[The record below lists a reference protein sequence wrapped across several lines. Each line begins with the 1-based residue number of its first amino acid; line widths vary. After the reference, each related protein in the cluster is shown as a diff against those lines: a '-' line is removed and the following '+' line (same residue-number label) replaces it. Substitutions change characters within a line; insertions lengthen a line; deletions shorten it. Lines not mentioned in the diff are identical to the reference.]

1 MTPDRRHS
9 RAKKNTVETPV
20 STNAHHTQF
29 PATPL
34 RRTMSVTRFGVSL
47 LNVVATRERPASHH
61 GTARPETKNSDVLL
75 PARFPRKSAGTK
87 HTASD
92 TAMTIQSMVWS
103 CMVVGGIL
111 SGRAGGVRDADPER
125 GMRNPGCGMPVREVG
140 PGPLGTLTD
149 DAIQQRLR
157 FGLDGVLD

>member
-47 LNVVATRERPASHH
+47 LNVVATIERPASHQ
-61 GTARPETKNSDVLL
+61 GTARPDTKNSDVLL
-75 PARFPRKSAGTK
+75 PARLPNKSDGAK
-87 HTASD
+87 HTMSVMAI
-92 TAMTIQSMVWS
+92 TIQSRAVS
-103 CMVVGGIL
+103 CI
-111 SGRAGGVRDADPER
+111 A
-125 GMRNPGCGMPVREVG
+125 
-140 PGPLGTLTD
+140 
-149 DAIQQRLR
+149 
-157 FGLDGVLD
+157 